1 MMSCHISLG
10 EDIAYHLC
18 FSQILH
24 TNSIK
29 VVFGYSPW
37 ENVSKIEKNA
47 NWKFIEIK
55 SDRFLSNFDIQYYY
69 FELFSDLSCKISATD
84 LRNSWWVSAWHRWS
98 GERVR
103 SVRRRRHRGPRRFG
117 DLRVSFRVVLVCAS
131 ISRLS
136 FSQLCWTWLWNLPPK
151 TKQSNTY

>member
-29 VVFGYSPW
+29 VAFGYSPW
-37 ENVSKIEKNA
+37 ENKMFQKIEKHA

-69 FELFSDLSCKISATD
+69 FELFQIWVARSQPRTCATAGGF
-84 LRNSWWVSAWHRWS
+84 LLGIGGAA
-98 GERVR
+98 
-103 SVRRRRHRGPRRFG
+103 RGYDPFVGAAIG
-117 DLRVSFRVVLVCAS
+117 DLVISEICKFRFRSCWFVHPYRTWTFAALLNTVLKFA
-131 ISRLS
+131 
-136 FSQLCWTWLWNLPPK
+136 T
-151 TKQSNTY
+151 